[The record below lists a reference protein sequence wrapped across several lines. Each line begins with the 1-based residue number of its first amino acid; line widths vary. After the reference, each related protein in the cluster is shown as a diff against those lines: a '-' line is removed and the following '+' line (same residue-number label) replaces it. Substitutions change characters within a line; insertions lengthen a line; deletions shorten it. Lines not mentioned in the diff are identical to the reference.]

1 MGAGKIM
8 IELWNSSGLYLWALT
23 TVLVIIAL
31 AWLAYNTF
39 AGQGEAE
46 AEVEAPAGGA
56 DPAALD
62 ALSDRVAAL
71 AEAAPHMQATLGRS
85 LQYCGLVRYADG
97 SGAQAFSLAVSN
109 ARGDGFVLSSSVRG
123 GLSAKPLSRWTSSQ
137 PLSLEE
143 KYALAEALDQQDKP

>member
-1 MGAGKIM
+1 MLEI
-8 IELWNSSGLYLWALT
+8 WQNSGFYLWALT
-23 TVLVIIAL
+23 TGLVIIAL

-39 AGQGEAE
+39 AAHPEAVAEDKGPDAGVQAGE
-46 AEVEAPAGGA
+46 
-56 DPAALD
+56 LS
-62 ALSDRVAAL
+62 ALSERVAAL
-71 AEAAPHMQATLGRS
+71 AEAAPHMQATLGRT

-123 GLSAKPLSRWTSSQ
+123 GVSAKPLSRWSSGQ

-143 KYALAEALDQQDKP
+143 QSALDQARNQQDKL

>member
-1 MGAGKIM
+1 ML
-8 IELWNSSGLYLWALT
+8 ELWNSSGFYLWALT
-23 TVLVIIAL
+23 TGLVVIAL

-39 AGQGEAE
+39 AGQGEA
-46 AEVEAPAGGA
+46 APEAPSSGV
-56 DPAALD
+56 DHAALET
-62 ALSDRVAAL
+62 LSDRVTAL

-85 LQYCGLVRYADG
+85 LQYCGLARYADG

-123 GLSAKPLSRWTSSQ
+123 GLSAKPLSRWTSAQ

-143 KYALAEALDQQDKP
+143 QSALDQARGQQDKS